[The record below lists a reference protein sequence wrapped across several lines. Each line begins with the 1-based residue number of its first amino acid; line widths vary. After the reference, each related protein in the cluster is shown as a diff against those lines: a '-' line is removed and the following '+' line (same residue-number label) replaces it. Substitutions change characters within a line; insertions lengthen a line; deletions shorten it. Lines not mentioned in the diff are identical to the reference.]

1 MTMFVGEDQ
10 LSLFE
15 ERAENL
21 TQEEFEAW
29 TAPTPHDE
37 QILRQLQTQGPKL
50 LSGPRGCGK
59 TTLLL
64 RAAAEIRKRG
74 SALPVYVNYGR
85 SMFTE
90 PAFNQRSD
98 ADGFFQDWLVAKV
111 IVAVHDTF
119 EKLGVEE
126 PELDR
131 QSEIARFFIDSAER
145 NPHAARPDLPG
156 PTALTHALEA
166 WAERINAKR
175 VVLLLDDAAHAFVPE
190 QQRVFFEYL
199 RNLRTPAVTYKAA
212 IYPGVTEFSPNFH
225 VGHDAK
231 LVHAWVPV
239 EGSEYLSFMRLIY
252 ERRLPPEIRDKISSG
267 VVSLFAAASFGV
279 PRTFFALIE
288 TYLENWNSRPERSA
302 QVANNTIAQNADQL
316 RDLHRSLSRKLPRYR
331 HYVEAGEGVL
341 NKLLVLIR
349 ELNETRHR
357 VSPHAQ
363 VLDIAI
369 RQPIDARLVT
379 VLGLLEYAGLVRS
392 TNEAVSHGTD
402 RYSKYSIH
410 GCLLTAAGA
419 LRFGQNPTLEQRA
432 SALVKKSRTGTYK
445 RVGSEGIFTTKQAEE
460 CQLVVANCA
469 ACGTPRV
476 MENARFCSFC
486 GAELVD
492 ASRFEELMA
501 TPIEEL
507 ALPKKKLHA
516 LNAQGMH
523 KIEDLIRDRGLAE
536 ISKAQRVGPVWARR
550 IYSLA
555 EEFVSV

>member
-1 MTMFVGEDQ
+1 VTIVEEHQ
-10 LSLFE
+10 ITLFE

-21 TQEEFEAW
+21 TPENFKAW

-37 QILRQLQTQGPKL
+37 QILRQLQNQGPKL
-50 LSGPRGCGK
+50 LTGPRGCGK

-64 RAAAEIRKRG
+64 RAAAEIRRRG
-74 SALPVYVNYGR
+74 SALPIYVNYGR

-111 IVAVHDTF
+111 IVAVDDAFQTLQLSLPDLRSQA
-119 EKLGVEE
+119 KV
-126 PELDR
+126 
-131 QSEIARFFIDSAER
+131 ARTFIDSAER
-145 NPHAARPDLPG
+145 NPHADRPNLPG
-156 PTALTHALEA
+156 PTALTQALEA
-166 WAERINAKR
+166 WAEKADAKR

-199 RNLRTPAVTYKAA
+199 RNLRTPTVTYKAA

-239 EGSEYLSFMRLIY
+239 EGPEYLSFMQAIY
-252 ERRLPPEIRDKISSG
+252 ERRLPRQIRSRISSG
-267 VVSLFAAASFGV
+267 VILLFAAASFGV

-288 TYLENWNSRPERSA
+288 TYLENWNGQPSRSA

-316 RDLHRSLSRKLPRYR
+316 RDLHRSLSKKLPRYR
-331 HYVEAGEGVL
+331 QYVETGEAVL
-341 NKLLVLIR
+341 DRLLQLIR

-357 VSPHAQ
+357 TDADTQ
-363 VLDIAI
+363 ALDIAI
-369 RQPIDARLVT
+369 RHPIDPRLVT
-379 VLGLLEYAGLVRS
+379 VMGLLEYGGLVRRI
-392 TNEAVSHGTD
+392 NEAVSHGAD
-402 RYSKYSIH
+402 RYSKYAIH
-410 GCLLTAAGA
+410 GCLLSAAGA

-432 SALVKKSRTGTYK
+432 TALVKTSRTGSYK
-445 RVGSEGIFTTKQAEE
+445 RVGSEGILTQKHADA

-469 ACGTPRV
+469 NCGTPRA
-476 MENARFCSFC
+476 MENARFCSAC
-486 GAELVD
+486 GSELVD

-501 TPIEEL
+501 TSIDEL
-507 ALPKKKLHA
+507 SLTSKKLQA
-516 LNAQGMH
+516 LHAQGMH
-523 KIEDLIRDRGLAE
+523 KIEDLIVDRGMTE

-555 EEFVSV
+555 EEFVGV

>member
-1 MTMFVGEDQ
+1 MVAIAEEHEV
-10 LSLFE
+10 SLFE

-21 TQEEFEAW
+21 TPEEFEAW

-50 LSGPRGCGK
+50 LTGPRGCGK

-111 IVAVHDTF
+111 IAAMDETFQRLEVHAPD
-119 EKLGVEE
+119 LRSQG
-126 PELDR
+126 
-131 QSEIARFFIDSAER
+131 EIARSFIDLAER

-156 PTALTHALEA
+156 PTALTKALES
-166 WAERINAKR
+166 WAEKAKAKR
-175 VVLLLDDAAHAFVPE
+175 IVLLLDDAAHAFVPE

-239 EGSEYLSFMRLIY
+239 EGSEYLDFMRSIY
-252 ERRLPPEIRDKISSG
+252 ERRLPPAIRNRISVG
-267 VVSLFAAASFGV
+267 VVLLFAAASFGV

-288 TYLENWNSRPERSA
+288 TYLENWRGQPARSA
-302 QVANNTIAQNADQL
+302 QAANNTIIQNSDQL

-331 HYVEAGEGVL
+331 QYVETGEKAL
-341 NKLLVLIR
+341 DKLLLLIG

-357 VSPHAQ
+357 AKTDAQ
-363 VLDIAI
+363 ALDVAI
-369 RQPIDARLVT
+369 RHPIDSRLVT
-379 VLGLLEYAGLVRS
+379 ILGLLEYAGLVRR
-392 TNEAVSHGTD
+392 TNEAVSHGAD
-402 RYSKYSIH
+402 RYSKFAIH
-410 GCLLTAAGA
+410 GCLLVAAGA
-419 LRFGQNPTLEQRA
+419 LKFGQNPTMEQRA
-432 SALVKKSRTGTYK
+432 NALVKTSRTGSYK
-445 RVGSEGIFTTKQAEE
+445 RVGSEGILTPKQAEA

-469 ACGTPRV
+469 KCGTPRP
-476 MENARFCSFC
+476 MENARFCGAC

-501 TPIEEL
+501 TSIDEL
-507 ALPKKKLHA
+507 SLTRKKLRA
-516 LNAQGMH
+516 LHDQEMH
-523 KIEDLIRDRGLAE
+523 KIEDLIRDRGLTE
-536 ISKAQRVGPVWARR
+536 ISKAQRIGPVWARR
-550 IYSLA
+550 VYSLA
-555 EEFVSV
+555 EEFVGV